1 MLKNVDEHRVHIAT
15 NLASR
20 NPKRR
25 DTKLHQILVAS
36 LILCRLG
43 PAIVGLAINLNREPR
58 GLAVE
63 IEHIGAKRVLAAEL
77 QSFRPRPQR
86 APQRSLRRAHR
97 AA

>member
-25 DTKLHQILVAS
+25 NTMRNQIPIAS
-36 LILCRLG
+36 LVVRRVG
-43 PAIVGLAINLNREPR
+43 AAIVGLAIKLDRGPR

-77 QSFRPRPQR
+77 QSFRPSPQR
-86 APQRSLRRAHR
+86 APQRSLGRAHR